1 MLVTPRGVGGFGWG
15 GGRVHSLQF
24 YWLKSQVFINFFV
37 VFDTHGVFRE
47 MIIRQPQNEKKKH
60 S

>member
-1 MLVTPRGVGGFGWG
+1 MLVTPRGVEGFGWG
-15 GGRVHSLQF
+15 GGKGTLVPILLVKIK
-24 YWLKSQVFINFFV
+24 YLLIFFV